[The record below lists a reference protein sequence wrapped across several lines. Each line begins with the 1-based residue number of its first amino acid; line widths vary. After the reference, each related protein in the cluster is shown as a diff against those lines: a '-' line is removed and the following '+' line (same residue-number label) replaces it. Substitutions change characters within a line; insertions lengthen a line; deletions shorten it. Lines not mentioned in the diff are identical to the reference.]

1 MKRRAIPVILALTVV
16 LPVCAQP
23 RKATVSVPP
32 ANLAMHTQ
40 LVVPNIVPSPGKEKL
55 QSLAKSRFPRSHYE
69 LGMYL
74 KEHDAVDAALVEFLK
89 ATQDNPKDAKAFYEQ
104 ALIFQGR
111 GFLKLAES
119 SLQQAIEA
127 DNDVKHNWQARI
139 LLAAVRM
146 QQGNLEQALGELTQI
161 LGITPPKALPYKVVR
176 TEKDIQ
182 HDDTEK
188 LLASIPVMQMP
199 HGVLAVPEVEIS
211 EPTADAPPSSEI
223 LRGLTAA
230 DLNKAKRTVVTH
242 HSHDEAGKMIAD
254 ATSSYT
260 EDAVEKILAETRAEA
275 KRSREQKSSG
285 FMSMFRREP
294 EEKREE
300 DPVTARQKAVDQV
313 IREQA
318 AKLNERLARQNSPVE
333 KPTKHRRGFMGS
345 LMAWRNS
352 EPEAELQKEV
362 TPKVVIKPSAMPD
375 VALSAHRAL
384 PATTYASVAS
394 QSKILPVET
403 PRVTQAQAKPLEV
416 PAYVAPKVHEAPKQV
431 AKSAGTRPKKSQASQ
446 PESLALSYHQQ
457 RTNEQEAQYEAELNK
472 IHRVNDPWT
481 LRLTYLAKNGT
492 STLKEGE
499 AFMFSEE
506 TGEAT
511 LFLTDGQVITRRIG
525 DGHQPDDVALMRR
538 PDVMMPEDNTYNI
551 SLLGKIL
558 PKSGAKKQAPA
569 SADDAVGGVF
579 KAVKGVFGL

>member
-1 MKRRAIPVILALTVV
+1 VILALTVV

-23 RKATVSVPP
+23 RKATVPVPP

-40 LVVPNIVPSPGKEKL
+40 MVVPSLVPAPSKERL
-55 QSLAKSRFPRSHYE
+55 QNLAKGRFPRSHYE

-89 ATQDNPKDAKAFYEQ
+89 ATQDNPKDYKAFYEQ

-139 LLAAVRM
+139 LLAAIRV

-199 HGVLAVPEVEIS
+199 HGALPVPQVEVAAQS
-211 EPTADAPPSSEI
+211 PADLPPSNEI

-230 DLNKAKRTVVTH
+230 DLNKATRTVVTH

-254 ATSSYT
+254 ASSSYT
-260 EDAVEKILAETRAEA
+260 DDAVERILAETRAEA
-275 KRSREQKSSG
+275 KRVHEQKSGG

-294 EEKREE
+294 EKKSEE
-300 DPVTARQKAVDQV
+300 DPITARQKAVDQV

-318 AKLNERLARQNSPVE
+318 AKLNEKLAHQQASAEQPKKN
-333 KPTKHRRGFMGS
+333 RRSFMGS

-352 EPEAELQKEV
+352 EPQKEESSS
-362 TPKVVIKPSAMPD
+362 VVIKPSSAPEI
-375 VALSAHRAL
+375 ALSAHRAL
-384 PATTYASVAS
+384 PAATHTSAAA
-394 QSKILPVET
+394 QSKILPVEA
-403 PRVTQAQAKPLEV
+403 PRVSQVQVSPPEA
-416 PAYVAPKVHEAPKQV
+416 PAYIAPKVQEAPRQA
-431 AKSAGTRPKKSQASQ
+431 AKTTGTRPKKSQASQ
-446 PESLALSYHQQ
+446 PGSLALSYHQQ
-457 RTNEQEAQYEAELNK
+457 RTSEQEAQYEAELNQ
-472 IHRVNDPWT
+472 IRRVNDPWT
-481 LRLTYLAKNGT
+481 LRLTYLSKNGT

-525 DGHQPDDVALMRR
+525 DGHQPEDVALMRR

-558 PKSGAKKQAPA
+558 PKSGAKKQPNQ
-569 SADDAVGGVF
+569 SADDPVGGVF

>member
-1 MKRRAIPVILALTVV
+1 MILALTVV

-23 RKATVSVPP
+23 RKATVPVPP

-40 LVVPNIVPSPGKEKL
+40 MVVPSLVPAPSKERL
-55 QSLAKSRFPRSHYE
+55 QNLAKGRFPRSHYE

-89 ATQDNPKDAKAFYEQ
+89 ATQDNPKDYKAFYEQ

-139 LLAAVRM
+139 LLAAIRV

-199 HGVLAVPEVEIS
+199 HGALPVPQVEVAAQS
-211 EPTADAPPSSEI
+211 PADLPPSNEI

-230 DLNKAKRTVVTH
+230 DLNKATRTVVTH

-254 ATSSYT
+254 ASSSYT
-260 EDAVEKILAETRAEA
+260 DDAVERILAETRAEA
-275 KRSREQKSSG
+275 KRVHEQKSGG

-294 EEKREE
+294 EKKSEE
-300 DPVTARQKAVDQV
+300 DPITARQKAVDQV

-318 AKLNERLARQNSPVE
+318 AKLNEKLAHQQASAEQPKKN
-333 KPTKHRRGFMGS
+333 RRSFMGS

-352 EPEAELQKEV
+352 EPQKEESSS
-362 TPKVVIKPSAMPD
+362 VVIKPSSAPEI
-375 VALSAHRAL
+375 ALSAHRAL
-384 PATTYASVAS
+384 PAATHTSAAA
-394 QSKILPVET
+394 QSKILPVEA
-403 PRVTQAQAKPLEV
+403 PRVSQVQVSPPEA
-416 PAYVAPKVHEAPKQV
+416 PAYIAPKVQEAPRQA
-431 AKSAGTRPKKSQASQ
+431 AKTTGTRPKKSQASQ
-446 PESLALSYHQQ
+446 PGSLALSYHQQ
-457 RTNEQEAQYEAELNK
+457 RTSEQEAQYEAELNQ
-472 IHRVNDPWT
+472 IRRVNDPWT
-481 LRLTYLAKNGT
+481 LRLTYLSKNGT

-525 DGHQPDDVALMRR
+525 DGHQPEDVALMRR

-558 PKSGAKKQAPA
+558 PKSGAKKQPNQ
-569 SADDAVGGVF
+569 SADDPVGGVF